1 MRFTTHRR
9 KLASV
14 VASNS
19 GETLVETLISVLIS
33 SLALL
38 MLATA
43 IGASVNIIK
52 RSRDSMQ
59 NFYNG
64 ESKMIRSAQGSGSG
78 SDLQVTVDVAL
89 TRDGDG
95 NLETTESVKNY
106 KSTDSKS
113 DVTFYERGTS

>member
-1 MRFTTHRR
+1 MRFTTRR
-9 KLASV
+9 HKFASV

-43 IGASVNIIK
+43 IGASVNIIM

-64 ESKMIRSAQGSGSG
+64 EGKMIKSAQGSGSA

-113 DVTFYERGTS
+113 DVTFYERGT